1 MLCPCTRAIEQG
13 PGVAPSL
20 HGCRQISI
28 DATHQAKLFLGD
40 AFVTGNVMQSTV
52 SARVAGRSPVECSD
66 FVLDRNISL
75 RFRRLL
81 A

>member
-13 PGVAPSL
+13 PRVALSL

-28 DATHQAKLFLGD
+28 DTTHQAKLFLGD
-40 AFVTGNVMQSTV
+40 AFVTGSVMQSTV
-52 SARVAGRSPVECSD
+52 SARVAGRSPVECSH